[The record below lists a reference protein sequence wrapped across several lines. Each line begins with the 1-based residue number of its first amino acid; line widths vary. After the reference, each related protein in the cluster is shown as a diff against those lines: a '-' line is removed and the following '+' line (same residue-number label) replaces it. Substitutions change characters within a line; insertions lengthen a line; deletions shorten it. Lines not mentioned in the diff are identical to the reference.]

1 MAPKTLKRHGI
12 SPPVT
17 SPHFD
22 SVCVWLG
29 LLGVCRRSR
38 APLPSVC
45 TLTTALWWTGEIPS
59 VLDRAVTWVPGKER
73 HGMISPATKALLWP
87 LCNCGHQAPLMH
99 PQVRNHRWSHAD
111 ITLSHTHA
119 DVCRYHIESVQN
131 CNIPYTSLSSLAFSS
146 LLRVPVLKQMSP
158 SRNTASAHIWY
169 GTGFCATR
177 SLKEGPSSG
186 SMQRKG
192 KAVFSKKLK

>member
-1 MAPKTLKRHGI
+1 MREGLQKLKRQGSQNSKTSGLKRHGI
-12 SPPVT
+12 SSPVP

-38 APLPSVC
+38 APLPSVW

-73 HGMISPATKALLWP
+73 HRMISPATKALLWP

-99 PQVRNHRWSHAD
+99 PQVPESQVV
-111 ITLSHTHA
+111 T
-119 DVCRYHIESVQN
+119 CRYHIESHSCRFVQI
-131 CNIPYTSLSSLAFSS
+131 CNIPYHPLPFPQCCEESLYSS
-146 LLRVPVLKQMSP
+146 K
-158 SRNTASAHIWY
+158 
-169 GTGFCATR
+169 
-177 SLKEGPSSG
+177 
-186 SMQRKG
+186 
-192 KAVFSKKLK
+192 